1 MCKDEFTRNAAN
13 DGIHDKI
20 EFNEYKDP
28 AYWMRRR
35 AIRAFME
42 NVAPVGIV
50 LLTLAAFVIMGY
62 IELGGI

>member
-13 DGIHDKI
+13 DGIHDNI